1 MGLID
6 LLDPNLIACTPDLD
20 DKNAVLSEIAG
31 LAAANTAMD
40 GVPQHLIYNALK
52 QREELGSTGFGNGIA
67 VPHCRLSEAVGFTV
81 GLITVPEGVDFDSI
95 DSEKAYIFPF
105 VVGPLDKPK
114 EHLKLLSGFSQVL
127 RDSDLR
133 KALLAESSSERI
145 LDLLKKRI
153 QPEKDVPLR
162 RSGVKMLHVFV
173 RDEDIFDE
181 LLQVFAATE
190 TISAMVIEA
199 HESSEYLSSVPLFA
213 SFWNPN
219 VRQFNRIIIA
229 TVRDELANSTVR
241 NIEYVCGKLSDRDDV
256 MVTVTDLHYVLGSID
271 N

>member
-6 LLDPNLIACTPDLD
+6 LLDANLIACEPDLD
-20 DKNAVLSEIAG
+20 DKDAVLSEIAR
-31 LAAANTAMD
+31 LAAATAAMN
-40 GVPQHLIYNALK
+40 GVPQQLIYDALT

-67 VPHCRLSEAVGFTV
+67 IPHCRLSEAGGFTV
-81 GLITVPEGVDFDSI
+81 GVITVPEGVDFDSI
-95 DSEKAYIFPF
+95 DSEKAFIFPF

-114 EHLKLLSGFSQVL
+114 EHLKLLSEFSQVL

-133 KALLAESSSERI
+133 KALLAETASERI
-145 LDLLKKRI
+145 LELLKNRI

-162 RSGVKMLHVFV
+162 RPGAKMLHVFV
-173 RDEDIFDE
+173 RNEDIFDE

-190 TISAMVIEA
+190 TISAMVIET
-199 HESSEYLSSVPLFA
+199 HESSEYVSSIPLFA
-213 SFWNPN
+213 SFWNPD

-241 NIEYVCGKLSDRDDV
+241 NIEYVCGKLSDRNDV

-271 N
+271 S